1 MEYNMK
7 DEIIRQYIERV
18 GYTESEAEIFNKGDH
33 RVRQVKRLSQAATKY
48 SIQAEVVSAKNCN
61 SGHKIGQT
69 FILDVDG
76 SFITK
81 LCPKRMCVYLI
92 SQLVIPVALIN
103 ERLGEGLD
111 PNEFHFMRYVRC
123 PDVGVECYGYGE
135 VMLKIQVIPRV
146 NKNGV

>member
-1 MEYNMK
+1 MK
-7 DEIIRQYIERV
+7 EEIIRQYIERV
-18 GYTESEAEIFNKGDH
+18 GYTESEAEIFKKGGH
-33 RVRQVKRLSQAATKY
+33 RVRQVKCLSQAAAKY

-61 SGHKIGQT
+61 SGHEIGQT

-81 LCPKRMCVYLI
+81 LCPKRMCVYLL

-103 ERLGEGLD
+103 ERLSEGLD
-111 PNEFHFMRYVRC
+111 PNEFHFMRYARC

-135 VMLKIQVIPRV
+135 VMLKIQVIPRS
-146 NKNGV
+146 K